1 MRLDHIT
8 ECGWHLGLCRK
19 PLQRLAK
26 IPSALDDFTVELV
39 LLAASGVNCGTWT
52 LLLQLY
58 GVVPAQKAFQIS
70 YWQSTPC
77 PFGAVADRHVPLR
90 PCLVSSADC
99 SDCWQG
105 CLAEASDVPPGIAS
119 PEHAVGKVAVG
130 AVECWPALSL
140 QPQLPAKHPVRS
152 TVEALVP
159 CGQYWDAADS
169 VIFVMHLTVRGT
181 KCPGMLTHCWRVL
194 MCG

>member
-26 IPSALDDFTVELV
+26 IPSALDGFIVELV

-77 PFGAVADRHVPLR
+77 PLGSVADTYHSVHASWAVPT
-90 PCLVSSADC
+90 A
-99 SDCWQG
+99 
-105 CLAEASDVPPGIAS
+105 LAAGRAAWLKHPMFLLAS
-119 PEHAVGKVAVG
+119 PI
-130 AVECWPALSL
+130 LSTL
-140 QPQLPAKHPVRS
+140 WAKWLWELWSAGQPWAFSPSSL
-152 TVEALVP
+152 
-159 CGQYWDAADS
+159 
-169 VIFVMHLTVRGT
+169 LTI
-181 KCPGMLTHCWRVL
+181 L
-194 MCG
+194 